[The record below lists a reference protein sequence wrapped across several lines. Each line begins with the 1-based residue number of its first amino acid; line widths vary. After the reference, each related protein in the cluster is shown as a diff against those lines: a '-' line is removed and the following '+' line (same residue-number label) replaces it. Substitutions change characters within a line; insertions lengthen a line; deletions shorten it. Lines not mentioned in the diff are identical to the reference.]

1 MIEPYYRQRTLYEQA
16 VESFLPDQ
24 KKLWWEG
31 WMLKVDTL
39 LEEDELVEV
48 VHRALQR
55 RRPKSGT
62 RGRKATPAE
71 AVLRLLVLKHM
82 KNWSYEVLEQEV
94 RANLVYRQF
103 TRIGGEKVPD
113 AKTMVRWGTALG
125 PEVIRQIHEKVVEA
139 SRRTRVVEGGK
150 LRVDTTVVETHIH
163 YPTDSTLL
171 GDGVRVLT
179 RAMRRI
185 EREAGQAGT
194 RLRSRLRSVKHRLLE
209 IGRAAKERNPQAQ
222 EKIQR
227 SYQRLMETT
236 RQVVRQAQT
245 FVKEVA
251 RGIKAASTP
260 LGEMRLKVWIG
271 QLKPFG
277 PLTERVLEQTQA
289 RVMEGNTHFKEKLL
303 SLFEEHTEAI
313 RKGKAGKPTEFG
325 KMIKIQEAEHQI
337 ITDYQVFEK
346 RPLDADLLLPSIET
360 HQKLLG
366 RVPKMVAADAG
377 FFSAENQRAAQEKG
391 VEKVAVPNKRT
402 RSRAV
407 WQHQRQRWF
416 RRAQRWRVGCEGRIS
431 VLKRKHGLV
440 RCRYHGIDGL
450 ERWVGLGAIA
460 NNLIQVG
467 KHLARKPVQIS

>member
-31 WMLKVDTL
+31 WMLQVDAL
-39 LEEDELVEV
+39 LDQDELVEI
-48 VHRALQR
+48 VHRALQQ

-71 AVLRLLVLKHM
+71 AVLRLLALKHM

-94 RANLVYRQF
+94 RANWVYRQF

-125 PEVIRQIHEKVVEA
+125 PEVIRQIHEKVVEVSQRA
-139 SRRTRVVEGGK
+139 RLVWGGK

-163 YPTDSTLL
+163 YPTDSRLL

-185 EREAGQAGT
+185 EHEVGPVGT

-222 EKIQR
+222 EKIKR
-227 SYQRLMETT
+227 SYERLMETT
-236 RQVVRQAQT
+236 YQVVRQAQS
-245 FVKEVA
+245 FVKEVG
-251 RGIKAASTP
+251 RGIKAAATP
-260 LGEMRLKVWIG
+260 LGAMRLKVWTE
-271 QLKPFG
+271 QLRHFG
-277 PLTERVLEQTQA
+277 RLTERVLEQTQA

-377 FFSAENQRAAQEKG
+377 FFSADHHRAAQEKG

-440 RCRYHGIDGL
+440 RCRYHGLDGL

-467 KHLARKPVQIS
+467 RHLARKPVQAT